1 MTNPNDAVGTN
12 AAYGT
17 RTSVDAFNDVLQVI
31 NGRGILSGWAVLPKT
46 GMTVSVG
53 GVAGTRDVAIA
64 EDNLGNRTAIDNRL
78 GSAID
83 ITLAAASISSARY
96 SAIVAYVNNP
106 AQAGDTTQDAPSV
119 CGIIE
124 VQGNSTGV
132 SEAQIRTAITAD
144 GGTGS
149 VAYYAV
155 LATIYVGQG
164 ATTITGANITQ
175 TYLGANIPD
184 GVVSTAKVADTAIT
198 TAKVANN
205 AITRAKVDAT
215 SYAATAEGNWTV
227 SYLPNGKKMWIQSGN
242 WGPSGSFTP
251 GGQNYAFVTN
261 IATLPA
267 SLADFSGIHIIGTA
281 QSSTPSCQCDFVWG
295 STFVGG
301 TTKFGLR
308 LHEWYGSGS
317 ITRSGTFS
325 LVLIEK

>member
-31 NGRGILSGWAVLPKT
+31 NGRGILSGWAVLPKS

-78 GSAID
+78 GSTID

-124 VQGNSTGV
+124 AQGNSTGV

-155 LATIYVGQG
+155 LATIHVGQS

-184 GVVSTAKVADTAIT
+184 GVVSTAKVANTAIT
-198 TAKVANN
+198 TAKIADG
-205 AITRAKVDAT
+205 AITAQKIDNDSTTLTDLPAHSAGVNDYMLTRTANVCVLNIKTIWVNSAAKDTWIDLGKIPATWLPNDGYEPVGTAVFLNDFGNNVCECQLLIGGKNSADAAKVRAKVT
-215 SYAATAEGNWTV
+215 TARNALSAFRGFIVWT
-227 SYLPNGKKMWIQSGN
+227 I
-242 WGPSGSFTP
+242 
-251 GGQNYAFVTN
+251 
-261 IATLPA
+261 
-267 SLADFSGIHIIGTA
+267 
-281 QSSTPSCQCDFVWG
+281 
-295 STFVGG
+295 
-301 TTKFGLR
+301 
-308 LHEWYGSGS
+308 
-317 ITRSGTFS
+317 
-325 LVLIEK
+325 